1 MSKNRE
7 TKNVK
12 CRICDCENLVC
23 VWDVPNHALT
33 KQLSKTRQKCKT
45 WHLEVYACEGCGF
58 MQINNPLD
66 QEILYENYLF
76 PTSWKNHPHAHD
88 LIASLVR
95 LENLKAQDIDSQ
107 DSHGCKIL
115 EIGCNDG
122 SFLQNLSKALPKSFA
137 LGIEPSSDVYE
148 LAQAKGLQVR
158 NEFFNFSTSQNL
170 KAQYGSFDLIYSRH
184 VFEHIEDI
192 PSFLHGVRNLAHKDS
207 IIMIEVPNCQS
218 AIKRGDMSFIWEEH
232 VSYFTPAHLEFV
244 LQKHGLKVFERA
256 QYEFSGESFVCFA
269 RLDSEMDID
278 SHYLESLRESFTP
291 YFVMQSA
298 ESLDFPQANQYYI
311 NNILTLIKE
320 TKDSG
325 GEILAY
331 GGGHSMIDFINLF
344 AFSYVD
350 YVVDDQE
357 QKQGY
362 FLPASSDRDLQSQKQ
377 ILSFD
382 EALKRAQGRIKLVF
396 LGTYKENEEKTLQ
409 KCRSVLSFETRY
421 IPLYT
426 PSNLT

>member
-1 MSKNRE
+1 MPIKSIWALYRGGKMSKNRE

-12 CRICDCENLVC
+12 CRICDCENLVR

-33 KQLSKTRQKCKT
+33 KQLLKTKQECKT

-58 MQINNPLD
+58 MQINTPLD

-76 PTSWKNHPHAHD
+76 PTSWKNHPHAND

-95 LENLKAQDIDSQ
+95 LRNLKAQNIDSQ
-107 DSHGCKIL
+107 DFQGCKIL

-122 SFLQNLSKALPKSFA
+122 SFLQSLSEALPQSFA

-170 KAQYGSFDLIYSRH
+170 KAQYGHFDLIYSRH

-192 PSFLHGVRNLAHKDS
+192 PSFLHGVRNLAHKNS

-256 QYEFSGESFVCFA
+256 HYEFSGESFVCFA
-269 RLDSEMDID
+269 HLDSEVCAD
-278 SHYLESLRESFTP
+278 SQDSRIYSHSLETLRESFAP
-291 YFVMQSA
+291 IFARQSA
-298 ESLDFPQANQYYI
+298 ESLAFPKVNQRYI

-320 TKDSG
+320 TKDAD

-331 GGGHSMIDFINLF
+331 GGGGI
-344 AFSYVD
+344 V
-350 YVVDDQE
+350 
-357 QKQGY
+357 
-362 FLPASSDRDLQSQKQ
+362 
-377 ILSFD
+377 
-382 EALKRAQGRIKLVF
+382 
-396 LGTYKENEEKTLQ
+396 
-409 KCRSVLSFETRY
+409 
-421 IPLYT
+421 
-426 PSNLT
+426 